1 MMMTTRPL
9 PMWIASLSLL
19 IGLALAACGQSPVA
33 PAPARESVAS
43 PPATAAAPAQDSSAS
58 PSPTQARV
66 PAACAL
72 LTAADVEKITGYGN
86 GTADSQQLGSS
97 GLMEDA
103 NSCTIVAGQ
112 GKFRVEVLAGR
123 AFPILPDLTTV
134 DLEGGAKGV
143 VKDSGIGQKWMDVV
157 KFPDYSVTLLISG
170 IAAAKLDPDKKI
182 ATVTKADG
190 SVLTYE
196 QVYEALA
203 RAVAHNAATGA
214 QLPGGVSDVSAK
226 GDPCA
231 LLTLDEVKQ
240 VMSEFTMTGPESSP
254 SAYGGNTC
262 SFRGHSDSLQATAII
277 GVVYLTQAQFE
288 PLLLS
293 SGTKKID
300 LGIGGATAYQ
310 YTPGEILLNKGNRY
324 VRISIDTLPEGA
336 DKLDQIEAGV
346 QKWLPQLAQRI
357 AAHLGQ

>member
-1 MMMTTRPL
+1 MMSQRTLPRARHAFWFAFLLPL
-9 PMWIASLSLL
+9 ILL
-19 IGLALAACGQSPVA
+19 LAACAGKSTPASKPTQPTVA
-33 PAPARESVAS
+33 PQ
-43 PPATAAAPAQDSSAS
+43 ATAVPTSSATKS
-58 PSPTQARV
+58 ASNRAPV
-66 PAACAL
+66 PQACAL
-72 LTAADVEKITGYGN
+72 LTAADVGKITGYGN

-97 GLMEDA
+97 GVFEDA

-123 AFPILPDLTTV
+123 AVPLLPNRTTV

-143 VKDSGIGQKWMDVV
+143 VKDAGNQKWMDLVE
-157 KFPDYSVTLLISG
+157 FPDYSVTLLISG
-170 IAAAKLDPDKKI
+170 TAAKIDPDQKI

-196 QVYEALA
+196 QVYGALA

-254 SAYGGNTC
+254 SAYGGNKCT
-262 SFRGHSDSLQATAII
+262 FRGHSDSLKATAII

-288 PLLLS
+288 TRVAA

-310 YTPGEILLNKGNRY
+310 ESAGTILLTKGNRY
-324 VRISIDTLPEGA
+324 VRFSIDLIEESSQTL
-336 DKLDQIEAGV
+336 DKLGAGL
-346 QKWLPQLAQRI
+346 QNWPPQLTQKV

>member
-1 MMMTTRPL
+1 MSQRTLPRARHAFWFAFLLPL
-9 PMWIASLSLL
+9 ILL
-19 IGLALAACGQSPVA
+19 LAACTGKSTSPSNSQPTSA
-33 PAPARESVAS
+33 PQ
-43 PPATAAAPAQDSSAS
+43 ATAAPASSA
-58 PSPTQARV
+58 TQSTSSQAPV
-66 PAACAL
+66 PPACAL
-72 LTAADVEKITGYGN
+72 VTAADVEKITGYGN
-86 GTADSQQLGSS
+86 GTADSQQLGSA
-97 GLMEDA
+97 GIVEDA

-112 GKFRVEVLAGR
+112 GKFKVEVLAGR
-123 AFPILPDLTTV
+123 TVPLLPNRTTV

-143 VKDSGIGQKWMDVV
+143 VKDAGIGQKWMDEVE
-157 KFPDYSVTLLISG
+157 FPDYSVSLLISG
-170 IAAAKLDPDKKI
+170 TAAKMDPDQKI

-262 SFRGHSDSLQATAII
+262 RFRGHSDSLQATAII

-300 LGIGGATAYQ
+300 LGISGATAYQ
-310 YTPGEILLNKGNRY
+310 YTPGDILLNKGNRY

>member
-1 MMMTTRPL
+1 MMSQKTLLRARHALWFAFLLPL
-9 PMWIASLSLL
+9 ILL
-19 IGLALAACGQSPVA
+19 LAACTGKSTPASKPTQPPVA
-33 PAPARESVAS
+33 PQ
-43 PPATAAAPAQDSSAS
+43 ATAAPASSATKS
-58 PSPTQARV
+58 TSNRAPV
-66 PAACAL
+66 PPACAL

-86 GTADSQQLGSS
+86 GTADSQQLGSA
-97 GLMEDA
+97 GIVEDA

-112 GKFRVEVLAGR
+112 GKFKVEVLAGR
-123 AFPILPDLTTV
+123 AVPLLPNRTTV

-143 VKDSGIGQKWMDVV
+143 VKDAGIGQKWMDEVE
-157 KFPDYSVTLLISG
+157 FPDYSVSLLVSG
-170 IAAAKLDPDKKI
+170 TAAKMDPDQKI

-262 SFRGHSDSLQATAII
+262 RFRGHSDSLQATAII

-288 PLLLS
+288 PLLPS

-300 LGIGGATAYQ
+300 LGISGATAYQ
-310 YTPGEILLNKGNRY
+310 YTAGVILLNKGNRY

-336 DKLDQIEAGV
+336 DKLDQIDAGL

-357 AAHLGQ
+357 AARLGQ

>member
-1 MMMTTRPL
+1 MMSQRTLPRARHAFWFAFLPPL
-9 PMWIASLSLL
+9 ILL
-19 IGLALAACGQSPVA
+19 LAACTGKSTSPSNSQPTSAPQATVA
-33 PAPARESVAS
+33 PA
-43 PPATAAAPAQDSSAS
+43 SSATKS
-58 PSPTQARV
+58 ASNRAPV
-66 PAACAL
+66 PPACAL

-86 GTADSQQLGSS
+86 GTADSRQVGSLGVF
-97 GLMEDA
+97 EDA
-103 NSCTIVAGQ
+103 NSCTIVVGQ
-112 GKFRVEVLAGR
+112 GKFQVEVLAGR
-123 AFPILPDLTTV
+123 EAVPLLPNRTMV
-134 DLEGGAKGV
+134 DLEGGAKGA
-143 VKDSGIGQKWMDVV
+143 VKDSGIGQKWMDMV
-157 KFPDYSVTLLISG
+157 KFPDYSVTLGVSG
-170 IAAAKLDPDKKI
+170 TVAKIDPDKKI

-254 SAYGGNTC
+254 SAYGGNKC
-262 SFRGHSDSLQATAII
+262 NFRGHSDSLKATAII

-288 PLLLS
+288 PLLAS
-293 SGTKKID
+293 SGTKKMD
-300 LGIGGATAYQ
+300 SVSGATAYQ
-310 YTPGEILLNKGNRY
+310 YTPGVILLNKGNRY

-346 QKWLPQLAQRI
+346 QKWLPQLAQKVAARI
-357 AAHLGQ
+357 K

>member
-1 MMMTTRPL
+1 MMSQKTLLRARHALWFAFLLPL
-9 PMWIASLSLL
+9 ILL
-19 IGLALAACGQSPVA
+19 LAACTGKSTSPSNSQPTSA
-33 PAPARESVAS
+33 PQ
-43 PPATAAAPAQDSSAS
+43 ATAAPASSATKS
-58 PSPTQARV
+58 TSNRAPV
-66 PAACAL
+66 PQACAL

-86 GTADSQQLGSS
+86 GTADSQQLGSA
-97 GLMEDA
+97 GIVEDA

-112 GKFRVEVLAGR
+112 GKFKVEVLAGR
-123 AFPILPDLTTV
+123 AVPLLPNRTTV

-143 VKDSGIGQKWMDVV
+143 VKDSGIGQKWMDMV
-157 KFPDYSVTLLISG
+157 KFPDYSVTLGVSG
-170 IAAAKLDPDKKI
+170 TVAKIDPDKKI

-262 SFRGHSDSLQATAII
+262 RFRGHSDSLKATAII

-300 LGIGGATAYQ
+300 LGISGATAYQ
-310 YTPGEILLNKGNRY
+310 YTPGVILLNKGNRY

-346 QKWLPQLAQRI
+346 QKWLPQLAQKVAARI
-357 AAHLGQ
+357 K